1 MKKKVLALIL
11 ASFMILSLAA
21 CGGGSGSGSSSGG
34 SSSGSGSSSGGSSG
48 DAAPSPSSDSSWN
61 VTRPEGLPEG
71 YPTKEITYIYPFG
84 TGSMQDVYI
93 RVLAEKI
100 KEKEGWSKSIVVKSP
115 EGASGDI
122 GWNSFI
128 KSKNDGYTI
137 GFAPTAQIITA
148 LTLGREYIPE
158 NMEYIF
164 NMMTDPG
171 SVGVKSDSAYNSLEE
186 LLTAAKEKPGTIS
199 IGVTSVNGSEGLAVI
214 QLERAS
220 GAEFNVVPFNSEA
233 EILTAVVGGHC
244 DAYCLN
250 VGDCTTFMEE
260 GTVKML
266 AVGTE
271 ERSQFYPDVPTY
283 KESGYDVIQA
293 NSRAISA
300 PAGTDPAIIQYLSDC
315 FVAAANDPD
324 VVAQV
329 KDLNVPFD
337 TMDSVTCTETFAG
350 YYDSYKA
357 LWDADPW
364 A

>member
-1 MKKKVLALIL
+1 MKRRLFALIL
-11 ASFMILSLAA
+11 AGMMILSLAA
-21 CGGGSGSGSSSGG
+21 CGGSSGSGDSGSSSGG
-34 SSSGSGSSSGGSSG
+34 SSSDSSSGGSSTDSG
-48 DAAPSPSSDSSWN
+48 SSDSSWN
-61 VTRPEGLPEG
+61 VTRPEGLPDD
-71 YPTKEITYIYPFG
+71 YPSKEITYIYPFG

-100 KEKEGWSKSIVVKSP
+100 KEKEGWSKSIVVKQQ

-122 GWNSFI
+122 GWSAFI

-137 GFAPTAQIITA
+137 GFAPTAQMITA
-148 LTLGREYIPE
+148 LTLGRDYIPE

-171 SVGVKSDSAYNSLEE
+171 SVGVKSDSPYNSLSD
-186 LLTAAKEKPGTIS
+186 LLNAAKENPGTIS

-233 EILTAVVGGHC
+233 EILTAVAGGHC

-260 GTVKML
+260 GSVKML

-271 ERSQFYPDVPTY
+271 ERSEFYPDVPTY

-324 VVAQV
+324 VLEQV

-337 TMDSVTCTETFAG
+337 TMDHDTCTAAFNG
-350 YYDSYKA
+350 YYEGYKT